1 MSFTV
6 SAWNV
11 EFFGSK
17 RKGDNNADV
26 LARIDRV
33 FHYLRAEID
42 TDIFAIFE
50 ANGAQVFGQATTLF
64 PEYSWQITEGS
75 GSQDILIGARRPI
88 FVTERT
94 EFSQGFNGP
103 LRPGALV
110 SIVDDGETYSM
121 LFLHLKAADEAID
134 FGVRVHQHEKARSL
148 RKALDRAAGDER
160 ANFIVA
166 GDLNSVGLGLTF
178 SDQDIEL
185 EDEVARLKEMY
196 GSRWDLMPVREK
208 THPTTFWN
216 GPGSSDDPSDLD
228 HVAAAE
234 RVQFAPVAGAGNG
247 AEIEVKGWPEEATDA
262 AKGQW
267 IRDFSDHAL
276 LRFEVVGAG

>member
-33 FHYLRAEID
+33 FNYLRTEID
-42 TDIFAIFE
+42 TDIYAIFE
-50 ANGAQVFGQATTLF
+50 ANGAQVFSQATTLF

-75 GSQDILIGARRPI
+75 GSQDILIGARRPV

-94 EFSQGFNGP
+94 EFGKGFNGP

-110 SIVDDGETYSM
+110 SVVDDGETYSM
-121 LFLHLKAADEAID
+121 LFLHLKAADAAID

-148 RKALDRAAGDER
+148 RKALDRTAPGDER

-166 GDLNSVGLGLTF
+166 GDLNSVGLDLSF
-178 SDQDIEL
+178 SPKDIEL
-185 EDEVARLKEMY
+185 VDEVARLKEMY
-196 GSRWDLMPVREK
+196 SSRWDLMPVREK

-228 HVAAAE
+228 HIAAAQ
-234 RVQFAPVAGAGNG
+234 RVHFAPVGG
-247 AEIEVKGWPEEATDA
+247 AEVEVKGWPEEATDE
-262 AKGQW
+262 AKAQW
-267 IRDFSDHAL
+267 ISDFSDHAL
-276 LRFEVVGAG
+276 LRFEVTGAG